1 MGGWTRPTTPR
12 GRHEIALIGLIDV
25 RNRERCPAARLDDLP
40 SRPVA
45 ARDRSSHMDAATIL
59 GGDFAGALTR
69 DGWAPNRRL
78 VHADHQTCLAHLRR
92 CRLLQIDRPRSPF
105 TVRVQQRLQQALTS
119 SERYAAGKVRL
130 TRYTK
135 TAYLAFTSLTRFFNA
150 GESPLSSWAPA
161 GAPFA
166 CSR

>member
-1 MGGWTRPTTPR
+1 MCATGNAVRRLDLTIYHRGPWPPVIGRLTWTRPRSSAAISRARSPAMAGPRTAASCTPIIR
-12 GRHEIALIGLIDV
+12 RVSPICAAVGCSRSIVH
-25 RNRERCPAARLDDLP
+25 AAR
-40 SRPVA
+40 
-45 ARDRSSHMDAATIL
+45 
-59 GGDFAGALTR
+59 
-69 DGWAPNRRL
+69 
-78 VHADHQTCLAHLRR
+78 
-92 CRLLQIDRPRSPF
+92 F